1 MSLYKDDADFTVIDV
16 FRELDVETDKKLTVS
31 AGLVARY
38 KFEEITGSAPVK
50 DLRTKTCGEG
60 VHCFAIYPYWFRKV
74 VRDIVQNYKDHKAAQ
89 PDLFGYDHEPNHDQH
104 PNH

>member
-1 MSLYKDDADFTVIDV
+1 MSLYTDDADFTVIDV

-38 KFEEITGSAPVK
+38 KFEEITGMAPRK

-60 VHCFAIYPYWFRKV
+60 VHCFAIYPYWFRKQ
-74 VRDIVQNYKDHKAAQ
+74 VRAIVQHYKDHKAAQ
-89 PDLFGYDHEPNHDQH
+89 PDLFGYDEDKPPTHEPKH
-104 PNH
+104 